1 MSDTDGSDESDLV
14 LEYFSSDGDHVFK
27 GKGMRLDLGQKKK
40 KKIMFMVYNSAYMS
54 LSLLNKLKTGL
65 MRNQIMYELT
75 KIGFLIHW

>member
-27 GKGMRLDLGQKKK
+27 GKGMRLGLGQKK